1 MNIDLTIVVYMVLG
15 SILVAI
21 IAYIVGPKLSYE
33 RELKR
38 IYEAP
43 FRRGCA
49 IFYGEALEFYKRYIT
64 PLAKNQPLDVSV
76 VQKID
81 DFMALHESQ
90 LNVPIWLGKIENENE
105 DVAERVWNFVDAI
118 DRLWHE
124 MESKFGIRRQLFFR
138 EDILRLGPKERENI
152 ADFLMDRLK
161 NQAKKLE
168 KNRKEILGYFKGK
181 IPQGFWIKLL
191 KVLRRK

>member
-1 MNIDLTIVVYMVLG
+1 MPLT
-15 SILVAI
+15 
-21 IAYIVGPKLSYE
+21 
-33 RELKR
+33 
-38 IYEAP
+38 
-43 FRRGCA
+43 
-49 IFYGEALEFYKRYIT
+49 
-64 PLAKNQPLDVSV
+64 KNQPLDVSV

-81 DFMALHESQ
+81 DFRALHESQ
-90 LNVPIWLGKIENENE
+90 LNVPIWLGKIENEH
-105 DVAERVWNFVDAI
+105 VAEKVWNFVDAI

-124 MESKFGIRRQLFFR
+124 MESKFGIRRQLSFR
-138 EDILRLGPKERENI
+138 EDILRLGYKKRADI

-191 KVLRRK
+191 KVRRRK